1 MEEANGG
8 VAGGVA
14 GGAPRVLV
22 LNGWA
27 AGLETWSLCAF
38 PHDWVFSYLEQLDGL
53 PEKAL
58 AASEDVVL
66 VGFSMGGNSALRLLL
81 AYPEKVRGLVLIST
95 SPFLMEDLAA
105 DWKGLSARRLAA
117 LRLGTRLLFE
127 ADPSPLYDADN
138 LERGLDYLRTS
149 DVREPLRQFARSAAG
164 AAILAR
170 LPVRIF
176 QSERDGIVRA
186 ANAAFLAELFPRAVV
201 TRVPGQ
207 EHVLPVTIPEQIDAA
222 VASVCAPRFLV

>member
-1 MEEANGG
+1 MEEGKFGTA
-8 VAGGVA
+8 VRAT
-14 GGAPRVLV
+14 RVLV

-27 AGLETWSLCAF
+27 AGLETWSLCTF
-38 PHDWVFSYLEQLDGL
+38 PHDWIFSYLEQLDGL
-53 PEKAL
+53 PERVL
-58 AASEDVVL
+58 AASESVVL

-81 AYPEKVRGLVLIST
+81 AHPEKVKGLVLIST
-95 SPFLMEDLAA
+95 SPFLREDPASG
-105 DWKGLSARRLAA
+105 WKGLSARRLAA

-127 ADPSPLYDADN
+127 ADPSPLYAVDN

-164 AAILAR
+164 AETLAR
-170 LPVRIF
+170 LPVRVF

-186 ANAAFLAELFPRAVV
+186 ANAAFLEELFPRAVV

-207 EHVLPVTIPEQIDAA
+207 EHVLPVTIPGEIDAA
-222 VASVCAPRFLV
+222 VAFVCGPRFLV